1 MTTKTEIVGYIP
13 PQLYQRVEQFREQQ
27 GLNSI
32 ADAVNLI
39 LEEYFRLDR
48 CQTTTSETH
57 MIMVEGLKDEVSD
70 LKRQVSQLQ
79 QNFASEV
86 TNLKRQVSQLQQ
98 NSNSDR
104 PDRSSNTD
112 GQSDL
117 LDRQQLAERLG
128 VDQTAIAQHET
139 DGKEFVEWSKSKDP
153 EQISWKY
160 AGANLFRRV

>member
-13 PQLYQRVEQFREQQ
+13 PQLYQRVEQFKEQQ
-27 GLNSI
+27 SLNSI
-32 ADAVNLI
+32 AEAINLI
-39 LEEYFRLDR
+39 LEDYFGLDS
-48 CQTTTSETH
+48 CQTTTNKPLT
-57 MIMVEGLKDEVSD
+57 IMVENLRGEVSD
-70 LKRQVSQLQ
+70 LKS
-79 QNFASEV
+79 
-86 TNLKRQVSQLQQ
+86 QVSQLQQ

-128 VDQTAIAQHET
+128 IEETAIAQHET

-153 EQISWKY
+153 EQISWQY
-160 AGANLFRRV
+160 AGANLFERVGS